1 MRIYTTGS
9 SGLWPLF
16 IGIGVVLLVIIGL
29 GGLLLTTPLGLAI
42 LAFWGLSSIYRNWQ
56 RRKYQNQFESGQRTW
71 QSNGE
76 ETYSQSSWQEKQ
88 EANTSEDPF
97 AAYRQEDS
105 SRGVFTVDDL
115 RNAQD
120 VEYKEL

>member
-42 LAFWGLSSIYRNWQ
+42 LAFWGLSSIYKRWQ
-56 RRKYQNQFESGQRTW
+56 RRQYQRHFEGNQTSW
-71 QSNGE
+71 QSSSE
-76 ETYSQSSWQEKQ
+76 ETYSKANWQEA
-88 EANTSEDPF
+88 EAEKTSEDPF
-97 AAYRQEDS
+97 AAYRQEES
-105 SRGVFTVDDL
+105 NRGVFTVDDL